1 MSLEILLKKY
11 TQITFEKVIAMCLN
25 RDILDCQFYFFNFEE
40 KKGATTLS
48 NKNIIYRFLED
59 RGLSK
64 EILKRSIQLN

>member
-40 KKGATTLS
+40 KKG
-48 NKNIIYRFLED
+48 
-59 RGLSK
+59 
-64 EILKRSIQLN
+64 QLLFQIKT